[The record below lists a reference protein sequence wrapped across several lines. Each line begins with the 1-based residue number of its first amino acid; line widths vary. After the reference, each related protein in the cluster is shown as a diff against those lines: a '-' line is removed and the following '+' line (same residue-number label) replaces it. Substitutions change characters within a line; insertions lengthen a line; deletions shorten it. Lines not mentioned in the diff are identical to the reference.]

1 MLKSVLADNLSPG
14 AGLIRTEEI
23 MLLVDGI
30 SPMAANVSVWSH
42 AR

>member
-30 SPMAANVSVWSH
+30 SPMAFEISI
-42 AR
+42 